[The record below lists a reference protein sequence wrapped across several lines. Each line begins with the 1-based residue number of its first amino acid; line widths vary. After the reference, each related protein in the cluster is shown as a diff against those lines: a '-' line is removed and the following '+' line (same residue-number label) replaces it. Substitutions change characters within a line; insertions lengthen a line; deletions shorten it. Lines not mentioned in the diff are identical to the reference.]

1 MPLSVK
7 QPPYKIPA
15 YSLTG
20 DLLSYLT
27 CGLQYRYH
35 NRGSLP
41 PSTPVQLWFGEF
53 IHGVMEE
60 AYLRW
65 KAGKLS
71 AFPYDWKPEIWDI
84 ETTVDRRRLGPKGLT
99 PPSNLFDRNGVE
111 KRIASRRAEL
121 ALNVWGPELF
131 PLIDEAEVRLRGIRA
146 LTPPTV
152 QPRADY
158 YEVQGVVDVLGSM
171 TLSHARASNRIVKA
185 LEQELGDLSKLGP
198 SFEVIVDY
206 KGMRRP
212 PKSDPKWEQYAWQL
226 RTYAWLRRMQP
237 DSLPI
242 AAGVLLFL
250 NELEPSAE
258 DLADLQKEV
267 RMGST
272 DVMPKDEDLTALN
285 AWTKRT
291 KGGAAAQTPEFTLD
305 FRTNRSI
312 RVVTVEELA
321 VQASLQHFDETV
333 WEIEAGV
340 EQEVQG
346 TPIPDAWGT
355 PFLQNHGKPDDAT
368 CTACDFRSYCP
379 ILERMHKLPPVS
391 VP

>member
-1 MPLSVK
+1 MTLSVK
-7 QPPYKIPA
+7 HPPYKIPT

-65 KAGKLS
+65 KAGRLN
-71 AFPYDWKPEIWDI
+71 AFPYDEWKPEIWDI
-84 ETTVDRRRLGPKGLT
+84 ETTVDKHRLSPKGLV

-111 KRIASRRAEL
+111 RRIASRRA
-121 ALNVWGPELF
+121 AASLNVWAPELF

-146 LTPPTV
+146 LTPPNM

-171 TLSHARASNRIVKA
+171 TLNRAGVSNRVVKF
-185 LEQELGDLSKLGP
+185 LRESLGDISKLGD

-212 PKSDPKWEQYAWQL
+212 HKNDPKWEQYAWQL

-237 DSLPI
+237 ASLPT

-250 NELEPSAE
+250 NELEPSVE
-258 DLADLQKEV
+258 DMGHLQEEV
-267 RMGST
+267 DVGST
-272 DVMPKDEDLTALN
+272 DVMPQGKDLEALQK
-285 AWTKRT
+285 WTKKS
-291 KGGAAAQTPEFTLD
+291 KGRSVSPPNLSLD
-305 FRTNRSI
+305 YRIKRSI
-312 RVVTVEELA
+312 RVVTVDDLS
-321 VQASLQHFDETV
+321 VQASLQNFDQTV
-333 WEIEAGV
+333 WEIEGGV
-340 EQEVQG
+340 DQEVRGASIQQ
-346 TPIPDAWGT
+346 AWGT
-355 PFLQNHGKPDDAT
+355 PYLQRHRRPAEAT
-368 CTACDFRSYCP
+368 CTACDFKSYCP
-379 ILERMHKLPPVS
+379 ILAKAQIT

>member
-1 MPLSVK
+1 MTLSTRR
-7 QPPYKIPA
+7 PPYKIPI

-35 NRGSLP
+35 NRGALP

-65 KAGKLS
+65 KAGKLN
-71 AFPYDWKPEIWDI
+71 AFPYDWKPDIWDI
-84 ETTVDRRRLGPKGLT
+84 EKTVDRYRLSPKGLT
-99 PPSNLFDRNGVE
+99 PLSNLFDRSGVE
-111 KRIASRRAEL
+111 KRIASRRAVTS
-121 ALNVWGPELF
+121 LNVWGPELF

-146 LTPPTV
+146 LNPPNL

-158 YEVQGVVDVLGSM
+158 YEVQGVVDVLGSL
-171 TLSHARASNRIVKA
+171 TLGRAKASNLIVKSLEEA
-185 LEQELGDLSKLGP
+185 LGNLSDLGG

-212 PKSDPKWEQYAWQL
+212 PQNDSKWQQYAWQL

-237 DSLPI
+237 ESLPT

-250 NELEPSAE
+250 SELEPSEE
-258 DLADLQKEV
+258 DLAHLQKEV
-267 RMGST
+267 ISGTT
-272 DVMPKDEDLTALN
+272 DVIPEGADLEAVN
-285 AWTKRT
+285 KWRRKS
-291 KGGAAAQTPEFTLD
+291 KGRSVAPPQLSLEY
-305 FRTNRSI
+305 RIKRSI
-312 RVVTVEELA
+312 RVVAIDEPSVEE
-321 VQASLQHFDETV
+321 SLQHFDQTV
-333 WEIEAGV
+333 WEIERGV
-340 EQEVQG
+340 AQEIQG
-346 TPIPDAWGT
+346 TPIQQAWGT
-355 PFLQNHGKPDDAT
+355 PFLSAHGKPSNAT
-368 CTACDFRSYCP
+368 CTACDFKSYCP
-379 ILERMHKLPPVS
+379 ILAQLHKQPPVS